1 MIWVYLALDSLGALA
16 LASEPPQ
23 KSLLNRRPYGQNT
36 WLITPAMLMK
46 IMTQAT
52 YATGVLLY
60 IFLYGASDKHMD
72 TDMRDIMESE
82 KYQCDTDTF
91 CTDYPDYCTGGAMA
105 TYWPLAKLQVPNGR
119 GFGNRSFYPNTHHT
133 MIFHTFVFL
142 SLFNWINAR
151 KIYMHEWNFL
161 SGLLSNRVFIVVW
174 SVVVFIQYLVVQSG
188 NFLGTTDCHNMA
200 LRTKSLTFGEHMF
213 CFVVGATAVPVQLV
227 ATILIGPQVKGNEFF
242 MAKKK
247 RQKKKPADAA
257 KDAIVAPVLD
267 ANGNVVEGASPDSKA
282 VASAWNTATD
292 KNSNVPVG
300 PVTATAADG
309 PVGMAPG
316 AATDKPNTG
325 EDADEIDKQLAAD
338 VRGKNYSDDNDIVEA
353 GDTVKM

>member
-1 MIWVYLALDSLGALA
+1 
-16 LASEPPQ
+16 
-23 KSLLNRRPYGQNT
+23 
-36 WLITPAMLMK
+36 
-46 IMTQAT
+46 
-52 YATGVLLY
+52 
-60 IFLYGASDKHMD
+60 
-72 TDMRDIMESE
+72 
-82 KYQCDTDTF
+82 
-91 CTDYPDYCTGGAMA
+91 
-105 TYWPLAKLQVPNGR
+105 
-119 GFGNRSFYPNTHHT
+119 
-133 MIFHTFVFL
+133 
-142 SLFNWINAR
+142 
-151 KIYMHEWNFL
+151 
-161 SGLLSNRVFIVVW
+161 
-174 SVVVFIQYLVVQSG
+174 
-188 NFLGTTDCHNMA
+188 MA

-213 CFVVGATAVPVQLV
+213 CFVVGATAVPIQLV
-227 ATILIGPQVKGNEFF
+227 TTILIGPQVKGNEFF

-247 RQKKKPADAA
+247 RQKKKPADAS

-267 ANGNVVEGASPDSKA
+267 ANGKVVEGASPDSKA

-316 AATDKPNTG
+316 AATDKANTG